1 MKTKKMTQKQTTQ
14 EKAKIYLFN
23 ILYGFSFDVTEFN
36 EDTKQFEYNGITLAE
51 HIENNK
57 EGQIFKSALESIK
70 SEKVCIYALVRRVS
84 ANGMNRQI
92 SFFAIDSKR
101 RLSQPPEIFNIT
113 NYVSQ
118 ILEGKDAPLNS
129 YNEPVIKV
137 TGAGMDMVFHVIYNL
152 SSRLFVNVHEDLKQS
167 DKGYILKQR
176 NL

>member
-1 MKTKKMTQKQTTQ
+1 MTKKQIVQ
-14 EKAKIYLFN
+14 EKAKVYLFN
-23 ILYGFSFDVTEFN
+23 ILYGFRFEVTEFN
-36 EDTKQFEYNGITLAE
+36 EQTKLLDWNGTTLAG
-51 HIENNK
+51 HIEYSK
-57 EGQIFKSALESIK
+57 DGQIIKSALESIRT
-70 SEKVCIYALVRRVS
+70 ETVS

-101 RLSQPPEIFNIT
+101 RPSLPPEIVNIT
-113 NYVSQ
+113 NYVNQ